1 MPSSA
6 QILQNISRVEKHLE
20 IYCKYLTKPQYQH
33 FKNIL
38 LGFLSGRGKSV
49 LEMSRFLGSQS
60 YRLYYFF
67 NDMNCN
73 DKLLLQ
79 KSVQQ
84 LNNKTCLRS
93 TQESFLILDFTST
106 AKTGR
111 HFEWADWLWNEETNE
126 TDIFGHET
134 LIALEYDPAKNYR
147 KALGLR
153 RFYHEEKL
161 FGSEYTKDD
170 FEKKPSVVNN
180 LLKEV
185 RPLTRAAEVLVDGE
199 FISCFLVDKFEK
211 NKLNWTGR
219 IKKTIL
225 AVYKREKEMNLED
238 LTNKLIQERE
248 IVFEEETYRNQKI
261 MAVEIEVKIPS
272 LNNRKVKI
280 AVCKNEKGKFAFIA
294 SNVVSRSAKEIVKVY
309 GFRWEI
315 EVFFKDIKQNLHF
328 SDYLLRSTGANVRWQ
343 YMVLI
348 AANIIELM
356 KKILVAK
363 YIPKFPWFKKTIKHL
378 FQKTKLTIGLIVRL
392 IFDLKNGGRE
402 FIAALKCIGELQ
414 HAKNYLYGRINL

>member
-6 QILQNISRVEKHLE
+6 QILPNISCVEKHLE
-20 IYCKYLTKPQYQH
+20 IYCRYLTKPRYQH

-38 LGFLSGRGKSV
+38 LSFICGKGTSV
-49 LEMSRFLGSQS
+49 LEMARFLGTRS

-67 NDMNCN
+67 NDMNFD

-79 KSVQQ
+79 KSVSQ

-93 TQESFLILDFTST
+93 TQESFLIFDFTST

-111 HFEWADWLWNEETNE
+111 HFEWADWLWNEETGE
-126 TDIFGHET
+126 TDAFGHET
-134 LIALEYDPAKNYR
+134 LIALEYSPKKNYR

-153 RFYHEEKL
+153 RFYHEDKL
-161 FGSEYTKDD
+161 FETEYSRDD

-185 RPLTRAAEVLVDGE
+185 QPLTRAKEILVDGE

-211 NKLNWTGR
+211 HKFNWTGR

-225 AVYKREKEMNLED
+225 AAYKREKEMSLED
-238 LTNKLIQERE
+238 LINKLIQEKE
-248 IVFEEETYRNQKI
+248 IIFEEITYRSQKI
-261 MAVEIEVKIPS
+261 MAADIEVKIPS
-272 LNNRKVKI
+272 MNNKKVKI
-280 AVCKNEKGKFAFIA
+280 AVCKNDKGKFAFIA
-294 SNVVSRSAKEIVKVY
+294 SSVIDRSTREIVKIY

-343 YMVLI
+343 YLVLI

-356 KKILVAK
+356 KKILISQ
-363 YIPKFPWFKKTIKHL
+363 YIPKFQWFKKTIKHL
-378 FQKTKLTIGLIVRL
+378 FQKTKLTIGLIVKL
-392 IFDLKNGGRE
+392 ISDLKNGGRE
-402 FIAALKCIGELQ
+402 FIAALKCLGELQ
-414 HAKNYLYGRINL
+414 HAKFYLYRRINL